1 VRGGYIT
8 MIKISPEAEMHLK
21 GIQDIEGKIPKLSV
35 AGGGCAGFK
44 YVWDLI
50 TEEQIDDMAD
60 EVITLSNGGTFV
72 LDGYSLMYLFGME
85 LILNKGVFGTTLEI
99 NNPQA
104 AAGCGC
110 GESVNFDMDAVAAN
124 QESFK
129 LPE

>member
-1 VRGGYIT
+1 
-8 MIKISPEAEMHLK
+8 MIKISPEAEQHLK
-21 GIQDIEGKIPKLSV
+21 AIQDSEGKFPKLSV

-50 TEEQIDDMAD
+50 TQEQIDEMAD
-60 EVITLSNGGTFV
+60 EVITLGNGGTFV
-72 LDGYSLMYLFGME
+72 LDGYSLMFLYGME
-85 LILNKGVFGTTLEI
+85 LTLNKGVFGTTLEI

-104 AAGCGC
+104 SAGCGC

-124 QESFK
+124 QDSFR